1 MARRTRYH
9 HVTLHLLTILCQA
22 LTDGPRFVEPIPNVT
37 VVLGR
42 DANLPCVVENLG
54 THKVAWIHIDRQMIL
69 TIHRHVISRV
79 PRFSVSHSQ
88 NTWLLHVTGAQQ
100 EDRGYYMCQVNTNP
114 MISQVG
120 YLQVKVPPNIVD
132 EESTPSS
139 VAVRENLNI
148 SLVCK
153 AEGLPAPKVTW
164 KREDSQL
171 LLVDRRNEVISYDGD
186 YLNISRISRKDMGA
200 YLCIASNGVPPAV
213 VKRIVV
219 DVEFSPMIFVP
230 NQLVGAP
237 TNTNV
242 TLECLTEAH
251 PRSINYWVYQGTML
265 LSSAKHTM
273 SVNVNGYRVKMRLTI
288 HNLLK
293 RDIGN
298 YRCVSKNS
306 LGETEGSIRLYEI
319 PRPSVPPK
327 TVLLSSSPKRQER
340 PVYSVTSTTPP
351 SYPSEWSR
359 GSMSSPYLI
368 QPVADSGRRLSWATQ
383 AQAVVAASLIMQSG
397 LMRSL

>member
-1 MARRTRYH
+1 
-9 HVTLHLLTILCQA
+9 
-22 LTDGPRFVEPIPNVT
+22 
-37 VVLGR
+37 
-42 DANLPCVVENLG
+42 
-54 THKVAWIHIDRQMIL
+54 
-69 TIHRHVISRV
+69 
-79 PRFSVSHSQ
+79 
-88 NTWLLHVTGAQQ
+88 
-100 EDRGYYMCQVNTNP
+100 
-114 MISQVG
+114 
-120 YLQVKVPPNIVD
+120 
-132 EESTPSS
+132 
-139 VAVRENLNI
+139 
-148 SLVCK
+148 
-153 AEGLPAPKVTW
+153 
-164 KREDSQL
+164 
-171 LLVDRRNEVISYDGD
+171 
-186 YLNISRISRKDMGA
+186 
-200 YLCIASNGVPPAV
+200 
-213 VKRIVV
+213 
-219 DVEFSPMIFVP
+219 MIFVP

-265 LSSAKHTM
+265 LPSAKHTM

-359 GSMSSPYLI
+359 GSMSSPFLI
-368 QPVADSGRRLSWATQ
+368 
-383 AQAVVAASLIMQSG
+383 
-397 LMRSL
+397 